1 MVEFFFTHAPEL
13 EPYVFFFLMILLVL
27 NALGEYRKKGR

>member
-13 EPYVFFFLMILLVL
+13 EPYVFFFLMVLLVL
-27 NALGEYRKKGR
+27 STLGEYRKKRR